1 MKKMQILALVVIAA
15 AIGVLITQASDYQS
29 YGDFSVAMEEMD
41 RNHQIVGQLVVDD
54 ARPIVY
60 NPEEDANA
68 FSFYMEDEQGTI
80 KKVVAQMAKP
90 QDFERSEQIVLTGRM
105 QGSDFI
111 AHDMQLKCPSKY
123 QDQAL
128 QSQKARQV
136 VSK

>member
-1 MKKMQILALVVIAA
+1 MKKMQILALIVIAA

-29 YGDFSVAMEEMD
+29 YGDFSVAMKEID

-60 NPEEDANA
+60 NPEKDANA

-105 QGSDFI
+105 QGSQFI
-111 AHDMQLKCPSKY
+111 ANDMQLKCPSKY